1 MLMLPSQHI
10 VKLLKHSTPE
20 LKLAAVGMLDA
31 ANPDRNQL
39 LLPDYRDGL
48 RNALTAYREVL
59 VEKPMVIPMRRS
71 IEMLIEEYAVEWSR
85 LFDAVRKTDKQLEPQ
100 IKAARAAQK
109 AAHSRFIDILKNG
122 TGNGDGRTEYDALTA
137 ALTALSEQMG
147 ENAESAAARSRK
159 GIKHEMTRIPAEKA
173 AEWADVSV
181 STIRRY
187 WRRPIKS
194 LPRPPLNEVNA
205 PQEAMEDWGTLYHFV
220 KLSKA
225 EANKKSHAINFS
237 DLPERIRRRFG
248 LT

>member
-1 MLMLPSQHI
+1 MLPSQHI

-59 VEKPMVIPMRRS
+59 VEKPMVIPMRHS

-147 ENAESAAARSRK
+147 ENAEAAAKRSGEKKNYKTHKIHVTVASKLIDVPAVTLRRILK
-159 GIKHEMTRIPAEKA
+159 RGNNLLATALDSDSPDLLIAWGKDYKRTHKSTRAAKHEANAMNHPIPLA
-173 AEWADVSV
+173 SV
-181 STIRRY
+181 
-187 WRRPIKS
+187 
-194 LPRPPLNEVNA
+194 
-205 PQEAMEDWGTLYHFV
+205 G
-220 KLSKA
+220 
-225 EANKKSHAINFS
+225 KK
-237 DLPERIRRRFG
+237 PKRKVG